1 MIANR
6 IANERGSILVFT
18 TLLLPLLIVFIGLAI
33 DGGNLWE
40 LKRRM
45 QTAADS
51 AAVAGAVT
59 KRSGGDVTAITNAAR
74 ADAATNHFQHGV
86 ASVTVTVNTPPTS
99 GPYAGSDGYVEAI
112 VSQVAQTHFV
122 RLLSLV
128 IGGNYSTATVRARAV
143 AGLEGQNCLYAMNP
157 TINGGLTVSGTTSIN
172 APACGAYV
180 GSNSWDA
187 MHVTGNTSLNLA
199 SINIVG
205 EYTCGGGS
213 CSNINP
219 EPNINAASQ
228 PDPFASL
235 PVPSPTGPCLPS
247 PLTGT
252 LVPGYYCDGIKLEG
266 IPFATFLPG
275 IYYIENGFTITST
288 PVLLGDGV
296 FFYIASGQ
304 LKVTGSPKV
313 TFSAPTSGLYKGI
326 LFFQSRTNTTEVVL
340 TGGAQMNLN
349 GAIYAL
355 GAKIR
360 YSGGD
365 CSTSPPKT
373 MLVADRIEL
382 VGNSCFVQ
390 PDELPPS
397 AGQLVLAE

>member
-1 MIANR
+1 
-6 IANERGSILVFT
+6 
-18 TLLLPLLIVFIGLAI
+18 
-33 DGGNLWE
+33 
-40 LKRRM
+40 
-45 QTAADS
+45 
-51 AAVAGAVT
+51 
-59 KRSGGDVTAITNAAR
+59 
-74 ADAATNHFQHGV
+74 
-86 ASVTVTVNTPPTS
+86 
-99 GPYAGSDGYVEAI
+99 
-112 VSQVAQTHFV
+112 
-122 RLLSLV
+122 
-128 IGGNYSTATVRARAV
+128 
-143 AGLEGQNCLYAMNP
+143 
-157 TINGGLTVSGTTSIN
+157 
-172 APACGAYV
+172 
-180 GSNSWDA
+180 
-187 MHVTGNTSLNLA
+187 MHLTGNTSLNLA

-205 EYTCGGGS
+205 EFTCQGGS

-228 PDPFASL
+228 PDPLASL
-235 PVPSPTGPCLPS
+235 PVPSPPGPCLPS
-247 PLTGT
+247 PLTKSGLPAT

-275 IYYIENGFTITST
+275 IYYIEDGFTITST
-288 PVLLGDGV
+288 PVLLGNGV

-304 LKVTGSPKV
+304 LKVSGSPKV
-313 TFSAPTSGLYKGI
+313 TFSAPTSGPYKGI
-326 LFFQSRTNTTEVVL
+326 LFFQNRTNTTEVVL

-373 MLVADRIEL
+373 MLVADQIQL
-382 VGNSCFVQ
+382 GGNSCFVQ